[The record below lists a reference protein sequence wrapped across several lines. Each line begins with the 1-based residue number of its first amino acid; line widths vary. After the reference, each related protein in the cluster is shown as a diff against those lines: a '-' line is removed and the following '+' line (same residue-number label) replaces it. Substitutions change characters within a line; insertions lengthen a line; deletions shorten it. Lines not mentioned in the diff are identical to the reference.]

1 MATQTRSPASRK
13 VSRVEPGRRR
23 RKACTGRGISKHSG
37 ASGTGSVANFRIG
50 IRRSHHQAR
59 SRQCV
64 GLTGSALSGGTA
76 KSKNRREPNW
86 LQRPETHGLHFSLFF
101 MREGNLQ
108 PVGDGMH
115 SQDMASTSPHLA
127 ALAGYVHS
135 SRKTDIIKA
144 SSGSPDAPGELIIKW
159 RQLLVT
165 DRPIDA
171 DAETALHSEIA
182 LPIAQNG
189 AGPMPGRA
197 THTPRV

>member
-64 GLTGSALSGGTA
+64 GLTGSALSGWTA

-86 LQRPETHGLHFSLFF
+86 LQRPETHGLHFFAFF
-101 MREGNLQ
+101 CAGGEL
-108 PVGDGMH
+108 
-115 SQDMASTSPHLA
+115 ATSWRRY
-127 ALAGYVHS
+127 ALAGYGVY
-135 SRKTDIIKA
+135 
-144 SSGSPDAPGELIIKW
+144 
-159 RQLLVT
+159 
-165 DRPIDA
+165 
-171 DAETALHSEIA
+171 IA
-182 LPIAQNG
+182 TPRG
-189 AGPMPGRA
+189 AGRLCPQFSENRHHQSIKRLTRCA
-197 THTPRV
+197 QRTHHKMAPAPRN